1 MELSLA
7 MQNDHALS
15 ARRADRALAL
25 SRSARYY
32 RPRVRDDSA
41 LIEAMQAHLKV
52 NPGHG
57 FGLLF
62 DQSLHGKGW
71 GKTRAWR
78 VYVKLRLNFP
88 AAASAGCPTAS
99 ANLWKFR

>member
-1 MELSLA
+1 
-7 MQNDHALS
+7 MQNDHGLS

-32 RPRVRDDSA
+32 RPRLRDDGA
-41 LIEAMQAHLKV
+41 LIDAMQAHVKD

-62 DQSLHGKGW
+62 DQSLQAKGW

-78 VYVKLRLNFP
+78 VYVSLRLNLP
-88 AAASAGCPTAS
+88 RRNAVCRIAS
-99 ANLWKFR
+99 ANPWRFR

>member
-7 MQNDHALS
+7 MQNDHGLS

-32 RPRVRDDSA
+32 RPRARDDSA
-41 LIEAMQAHLKV
+41 LIDTMQAHV
-52 NPGHG
+52 TENPGHG

-62 DQSLHGKGW
+62 NQSLHAKGW

-78 VYVKLRLNFP
+78 VYKGLGLNMPRRGKRRLP
-88 AAASAGCPTAS
+88 DRIREP
-99 ANLWKFR
+99 LE